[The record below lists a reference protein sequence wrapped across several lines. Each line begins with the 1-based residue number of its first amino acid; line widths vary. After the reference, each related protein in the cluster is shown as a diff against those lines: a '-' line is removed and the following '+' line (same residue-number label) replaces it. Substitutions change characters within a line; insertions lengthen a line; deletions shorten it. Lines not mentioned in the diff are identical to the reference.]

1 MFASTPSPAGLSTAL
16 LDEAGSGVGLLLL
29 DRPARAHAY
38 NAALLDA
45 FEEGLWATS
54 VDADDPLT
62 AEALA
67 IAEMEEGNR

>member
-1 MFASTPSPAGLSTAL
+1 MGTYTVLGLWLHNEPVSVGVIAG
-16 LDEAGSGVGLLLL
+16 EHGVTGG
-29 DRPARAHAY
+29 DT
-38 NAALLDA
+38 DA